1 MDYQHEMTIC
11 AENLVRW
18 MIDACGKWQGGDYE
32 LTDADC
38 EYLRGEQPDSLECLH
53 FADEGIQAAFERD
66 VQATVNEILEE
77 VAA

>member
-1 MDYQHEMTIC
+1 MNYEIEMTVC
-11 AENLVRW
+11 AENIARW
-18 MIDACGKWQGGDYE
+18 VVDAGWQWSGEYE

-38 EYLRGEQPDSLECLH
+38 EYLRGEQPDSLECLP
-53 FADEGIQAAFERD
+53 FADESVQAAFERD